1 LRSVGGLLTLTV
13 LTLLVLPALYR
24 WVESRR
30 ELRYGPEGTT
40 LRASEPEPVFQMER
54 DS

>member
-1 LRSVGGLLTLTV
+1 MFVGGLITSAA

-24 WVESRR
+24 WVEGRR
-30 ELRYGPEGTT
+30 EWRYGPEGTA
-40 LRASEPEPVFQMER
+40 LCVPEPEPVLQMGR